1 MNPIIAEKISEFFEE
16 PLPEVFERD
25 LSLGSV
31 QPPAKGN
38 LVNTVVGV
46 RRCGKTYR
54 LYQEMHR
61 IIELGYPKSS
71 LLYFNFED
79 ERLKPYDASLLAEV
93 VEVFFARN
101 PQAKTEGAFFFF
113 DEIQEVPDWGLFL
126 RRMVDTMKATIY
138 VTGSSS
144 KMLSLDIASEFRGRA
159 LPRELFPMSFSEFV
173 RFRGITP
180 PIPTDVEQSAVSSTG
195 KATLRNAC
203 DEYLLRG
210 GFIPVQKLEPSE
222 SALLLQEYAY
232 RTVSYDVIER
242 YNLANLSTASS
253 FLAQCMASSGR
264 ELSINKLYARF
275 RSQQVAV
282 SRNTLTRLLGYYE
295 DAYLLFSVQDFSRA
309 LANNP
314 RSPSKVYAVDPGMLM
329 AFSPSATQDVAQRL
343 ETAVFLKLRRTSNL
357 VRHGSISK
365 LMLDTGPARH
375 EIDFVV
381 GDALLQSAYR
391 LIQVCAS
398 MHDEKTRKR
407 EVSALKAAMPHYGL
421 EESWIVT
428 LDEEEDIEVA
438 AGTIHV
444 VPAWKWLLDGVW
456 ES

>member
-1 MNPIIAEKISEFFEE
+1 MNPIIAEKISEFFNE

-25 LSLGSV
+25 LSLGDV

-54 LYQEMHR
+54 LYQEMRR
-61 IIELGYPKSS
+61 IEALGYPKSS
-71 LLYFNFED
+71 MLYFNFED

-93 VEVFFARN
+93 VDTFFAQN
-101 PQAKTEGAFFFF
+101 PQAKEDGAFFFF

-126 RRMVDTMKATIY
+126 RRMVDTVKATIY

-144 KMLSLDIASEFRGRA
+144 KMLSLDLATEFRGRA
-159 LPRELFPMSFSEFV
+159 LPRELFPLSFSEFA
-173 RFRGITP
+173 RFRGV
-180 PIPTDVEQSAVSSTG
+180 DVPSALALGQSAITSTQ
-195 KATLRNAC
+195 KAALRKTC

-210 GFIPVQKLEPSE
+210 GFVPVQKLEPSE

-232 RTVSYDVIER
+232 RTVSYDIIER

-264 ELSINKLYARF
+264 ELSINKLHARF
-275 RSQQVAV
+275 RSQQVSV
-282 SRNTLTRLLGYYE
+282 SRETLSRLLDYYE
-295 DAYLLFSVQDFSRA
+295 DAYLLFTVQDFSRA
-309 LANNP
+309 LADNP

-329 AFSPSATQDVAQRL
+329 AFSPSATRDVAQRL
-343 ETAVFLKLRRTSNL
+343 ETAVFLKLRNGSTL

-365 LMLDTGPARH
+365 LLFDAGSARH

-391 LIQVCAS
+391 LIQVCVS
-398 MHDEKTRKR
+398 MHNEKTRRR
-407 EVSALKAAMPHYGL
+407 EISALEAAMPRYEL
-421 EESWIVT
+421 SESWIIT
-428 LDEEEDIEVA
+428 LDEDEDIESE
-438 AGTIHV
+438 AGVIHV
-444 VPAWKWLLDGVW
+444 VPAWKWLLDEGRD
-456 ES
+456 